1 MIKNKIKKKKIGRAR
16 LTLEARKVGGEEKFG
31 LVGKATSRRIERR
44 IYGGGRGEVGQG
56 KVGLAGVCIEGDEER
71 HISTRL
77 RTSGSRGR
85 GSRSPA
91 VYHACLRRR
100 RRRRPASA
108 SAPPRIPSVLLR
120 SPNPRNRIILDI
132 PFVNEDPRIDRASFP
147 YSSIRGK
154 ERIHA
159 SNRKARNINQ
169 DSEQWSKRER
179 ERRDYNGIVT
189 LIELFPSVRTTQN
202 VEENVLEA
210 QWPLEAHP
218 SIPLAMTQRENELE
232 RVYLH

>member
-1 MIKNKIKKKKIGRAR
+1 M
-16 LTLEARKVGGEEKFG
+16 LTLEARKGGGEKFG

-44 IYGGGRGEVGQG
+44 IYGAGRGEVGQG

-100 RRRRPASA
+100 RRRRRPASA

-132 PFVNEDPRIDRASFP
+132 SFVNEDPRIDRAR
-147 YSSIRGK
+147 SIFFDPKKRVESTRAIEKQGK
-154 ERIHA
+154 L
-159 SNRKARNINQ
+159 INQ

-179 ERRDYNGIVT
+179 EREKG
-189 LIELFPSVRTTQN
+189 S
-202 VEENVLEA
+202 
-210 QWPLEAHP
+210 
-218 SIPLAMTQRENELE
+218 
-232 RVYLH
+232 

>member
-1 MIKNKIKKKKIGRAR
+1 M
-16 LTLEARKVGGEEKFG
+16 EARKGGGEKFG

-44 IYGGGRGEVGQG
+44 IYGAGRGEVGQG

-91 VYHACLRRR
+91 VYHACLRRRR

-159 SNRKARNINQ
+159 SNRKARKTHKSGFGTMKQ
-169 DSEQWSKRER
+169 TRER
-179 ERRDYNGIVT
+179 EREGIIT
-189 LIELFPSVRTTQN
+189 ES
-202 VEENVLEA
+202 
-210 QWPLEAHP
+210 
-218 SIPLAMTQRENELE
+218 
-232 RVYLH
+232 